1 MPTPASRP
9 RCSRYYYNN
18 VTGSVILLEVM
29 AEFNVKN
36 IVFSSSA
43 TVYGNVT
50 PEQMPLKESHPLSAI
65 SPYGRTKASEGARQQ
80 GR

>member
-1 MPTPASRP
+1 M
-9 RCSRYYYNN
+9 
-18 VTGSVILLEVM
+18 TGSVILLEVM

-65 SPYGRTKASEGARQQ
+65 SPDGRTKASQCARRR